1 MAKRVM
7 KKRGGFSKRKQYE
20 LGQKVKNEFVNDK
33 SDLRRAL
40 YKDGFLRTKGLDY
53 LDKAANASVPIAAM
67 NPALL
72 PYAAALQGVSKG
84 AKGANEAALAFG
96 FGKKKKRS
104 VKGCGKGKK
113 KSRKS
118 RK

>member
-1 MAKRVM
+1 
-7 KKRGGFSKRKQYE
+7 
-20 LGQKVKNEFVNDK
+20 
-33 SDLRRAL
+33 
-40 YKDGFLRTKGLDY
+40 LDY
-53 LDKAANASVPIAAM
+53 LDRAANASVPIAAL

-84 AKGANEAALAFG
+84 AQGANKAALALG
-96 FGKKKKRS
+96 FGKKRRS
-104 VKGCGKGKK
+104 GKGYGKGKK